1 MELTFWSTMEQ
12 AICLTYVRSAVCG
25 RSTDS
30 RVSPIW
36 IMKDTPAGWEGMTDI
51 LVPLGPWESPVST
64 AGKPNVETAGNET
77 VACCVFTDP
86 GGEEP
91 PGGKNT
97 GDRGAEGITGLL
109 LAILKC

>member
-1 MELTFWSTMEQ
+1 MNKNILATIYLELTFWSTMEQ
-12 AICLTYVRSAVCG
+12 AICLTYVRSAVWG

-36 IMKDTPAGWEGMTDI
+36 IMKDTPAVGGGMTDI

-64 AGKPNVETAGNET
+64 AGKPGVETAGSET
-77 VACCVFTDP
+77 GVACSVTTDP

-91 PGGKNT
+91 PVGKNT
-97 GDRGAEGITGLL
+97 
-109 LAILKC
+109 